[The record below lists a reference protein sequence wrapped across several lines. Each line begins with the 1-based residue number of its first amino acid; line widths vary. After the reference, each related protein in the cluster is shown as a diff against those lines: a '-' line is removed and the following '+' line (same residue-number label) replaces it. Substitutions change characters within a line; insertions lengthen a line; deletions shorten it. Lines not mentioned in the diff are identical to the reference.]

1 VSWPLFVNAI
11 GLALVLAFSHV
22 MLRHGAL
29 LQQGPLEYPRVAYT
43 TVAMLIYVALFFYY
57 GQLLQRFAL
66 SRLYPLY
73 TALSIVC
80 VYAAGAAVFGEPITL
95 RGVLGTLLIVAG
107 VVLVAGESR
116 S

>member
-1 VSWPLFVNAI
+1 MSGSLAANAI

-22 MLRHGAL
+22 LLRHGAL
-29 LQQGPLEYPRVAYT
+29 LQQGPLEYPRIAYT
-43 TVAMLIYVALFFYY
+43 FVAMLIYVALFFYY

-80 VYAAGAAVFGEPITL
+80 VYVAGIAVFREAITF
-95 RGVLGTLLIVAG
+95 RGVLGTLLIAIG
-107 VVLVAGESR
+107 VIIVAGESR
-116 S
+116 A

>member
-1 VSWPLFVNAI
+1 MSWPLIVNAV

-29 LQQGPLEYPRVAYT
+29 LQQGPLEYPRIAYT
-43 TVAMLIYVALFFYY
+43 CVAMLIYVALFFYY

-80 VYAAGAAVFGEPITL
+80 IYVTGAFLFREAITL
-95 RGVLGTLLIVAG
+95 RGVVGTLLIVAG
-107 VVLVAGESR
+107 VVMVAGESR